1 MPDQKRALVV
11 DDSRSARLVL
21 RRMLEKH
28 DIVVDTVESA
38 ASALD
43 FLNHN
48 RPDVIFLDHM
58 MPGMDG
64 FEAIRAIKNNPDT
77 ATIPVMM
84 YTSKGGD
91 LYLGQARALGAVGVL
106 PKTVAP
112 VELFESLQR
121 LGLIQERRSADRSG
135 DENGASERAEDV
147 QKRPAD
153 AAPRMDPGI
162 PAAPAA
168 PAAAPAGNVPE
179 DRVRKLLEEQ
189 RVEIRKDM
197 LLTIETVSRQTGSRY
212 ARELD
217 EKLESL
223 QQRTAPRPAESK
235 LSLLVLGALLLVS
248 ISWNMLPHRQPDE
261 PARAAAPVNTA
272 EVVKPDSSGMLAE
285 LQSRLDATLEQMN
298 SLVHTTDW
306 ALNQSLDY
314 PYDEIALDA
323 GRIELIEELLTRLR
337 DSGYNGKIILET
349 HVGEFCLL
357 GSQEQGFSLPP
368 PDLPLDACDFIGN
381 PVQAADTPAAHQ
393 SLAFANFLAS
403 TPLLENSPYI
413 LEIIAGSREAPLH
426 SYPPRAAPATA
437 HEWNRIAEHNNRLI
451 IQLVD

>member
-43 FLNHN
+43 FLNDN

-121 LGLIQERRSADRSG
+121 LGLIQERRSADRSSG
-135 DENGASERAEDV
+135 ENGASERAEDV

-168 PAAAPAGNVPE
+168 APAGNLPE
-179 DRVRKLLEEQ
+179 DRVRKLLDEQ

-197 LLTIETVSRQTGSRY
+197 LLTIETVTRQTGSRY

-223 QQRTAPRPAESK
+223 QQRTAPRAAESK
-235 LSLLVLGALLLVS
+235 LPLLVLAALLLIS
-248 ISWNMLPHRQPDE
+248 ITWNMLPHEQPEE
-261 PARAAAPVNTA
+261 PVRIAAPVDTA
-272 EVVKPDSSGMLAE
+272 QVAKSDSSEMLAE
-285 LQSRLDATLEQMN
+285 LQSRLDATLGQMN
-298 SLVHTTDW
+298 SLLHTTDW

-323 GRIELIEELLTRLR
+323 GRIELIEQLLTRLR
-337 DSGYNGKIILET
+337 DSGYNGRIILET

-368 PDLPLDACDFIGN
+368 PDLPLDDCEFIGN

-413 LEIIAGSREAPLH
+413 LEIVAGSREAPLH

-437 HEWNRIAEHNNRLI
+437 HEWNRIAERNNRLI
-451 IQLVD
+451 IQLVDR